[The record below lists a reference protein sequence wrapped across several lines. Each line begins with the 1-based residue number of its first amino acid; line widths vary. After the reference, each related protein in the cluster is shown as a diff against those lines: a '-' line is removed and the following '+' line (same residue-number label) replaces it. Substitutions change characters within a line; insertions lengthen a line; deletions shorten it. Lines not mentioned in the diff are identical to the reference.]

1 MVIKKLT
8 NLYVSLIQQK
18 RCQDIPGGSVAK
30 CVVLGTEVDDLMSSG
45 VDLLHICLIIITFLI
60 KLEKCNTNHE
70 TTLFTTNGIPL
81 PGAQFLDLKGKKN
94 LLKRL

>member
-8 NLYVSLIQQK
+8 NLSVSLIQQK
-18 RCQDIPGGSVAK
+18 RCQDGGSVPK

-81 PGAQFLDLKGKKN
+81 PGAQFLDSKGKKTF
-94 LLKRL
+94 